1 MVRGIGAQRS
11 GSLECVVRAAFAGT
25 VGGQQR
31 EFCAGNREPNRG
43 GSPGT
48 MTQRVID
55 ARPPMGPRVATP
67 VTASER
73 AAALGHRRL
82 YPIGDRA
89 RRSCC
94 RGRKEIS
101 VNQKPK
107 SVTHVLNHRCYL
119 CPDCASSCR
128 SLNHHH
134 STLNEPSG
142 LSTRHFYTCF
152 WRECRWR

>member
-1 MVRGIGAQRS
+1 
-11 GSLECVVRAAFAGT
+11 
-25 VGGQQR
+25 
-31 EFCAGNREPNRG
+31 
-43 GSPGT
+43 

-119 CPDCASSCR
+119 CPDCALR
-128 SLNHHH
+128 SINHHR
-134 STLNEPSG
+134 STIN
-142 LSTRHFYTCF
+142 HFSF
-152 WRECRWR
+152 